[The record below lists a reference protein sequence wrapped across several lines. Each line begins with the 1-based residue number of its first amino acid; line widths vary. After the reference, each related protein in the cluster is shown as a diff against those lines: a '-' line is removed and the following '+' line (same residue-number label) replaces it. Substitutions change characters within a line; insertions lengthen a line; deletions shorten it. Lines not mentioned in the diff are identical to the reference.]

1 MPANITMTT
10 DGEAEMM
17 YFGNTPWHR
26 MGQSLDRPAT
36 SKEAIAAAHLD
47 WEINTLPVN
56 TTIGFQNVTVPGK
69 SALVRSDTK
78 EIFNIM
84 SDRYTP
90 VQNSVAFNFF
100 DSVVSA
106 GEAIY
111 HTAGSLDG
119 GRKVWI
125 LAKLNGNLKVTNTD
139 VLEKYILLS
148 NSHDGSSALTMTL
161 TPIRVV
167 CSNTLAAAMSGR
179 GRNTFYARHT
189 VNVMNRANQARE
201 ILGLS
206 EAYFENFMTGVNRM
220 VDKQISQAELEKAF
234 YDIYHLREQKLLEE
248 QHKSKRYA
256 IDTTLELFENGRGN
270 DMHDVRGTAW
280 AAYNAVT
287 EFVDHYRPVGR
298 GTATAEQKTD
308 DVVDKRLNSAWFGTG
323 SDIKQTAWDTLLTV
337 ATN

>member
-1 MPANITMTT
+1 
-10 DGEAEMM
+10 
-17 YFGNTPWHR
+17 
-26 MGQSLDRPAT
+26 
-36 SKEAIAAAHLD
+36 
-47 WEINTLPVN
+47 
-56 TTIGFQNVTVPGK
+56 
-69 SALVRSDTK
+69 
-78 EIFNIM
+78 
-84 SDRYTP
+84 
-90 VQNSVAFNFF
+90 
-100 DSVVSA
+100 
-106 GEAIY
+106 
-111 HTAGSLDG
+111 
-119 GRKVWI
+119 
-125 LAKLNGNLKVTNTD
+125 
-139 VLEKYILLS
+139 
-148 NSHDGSSALTMTL
+148 
-161 TPIRVV
+161 
-167 CSNTLAAAMSGR
+167 
-179 GRNTFYARHT
+179 
-189 VNVMNRANQARE
+189 MNRANQARE

-220 VDKQISQAELEKAF
+220 VDKQITQAELEKAF